1 MKKMILVS
9 LALLL
14 AFAVIPAMAGEK
26 AINNQDSAAFQ
37 ALSKLSVPGQ
47 TVLNKMT
54 DDQLAKVEGQSGRSG
69 RSARINI
76 AIIRQRN
83 TAIFACVAICG
94 AVSQTNNA
102 VVIQD

>member
-1 MKKMILVS
+1 MKKMIVAS

-26 AINNQDSAAFQ
+26 PINNQDPAAFH

-54 DDQLAKVEGQSGRSG
+54 DDQLAKIEGRKTLNL
-69 RSARINI
+69 NI
-76 AIIRQRN
+76 SSIRQRN
-83 TAIFACVAICG
+83 IAVFACLAICG
-94 AVSQTNNA
+94 A
-102 VVIQD
+102 IQSNSATVTQVNSN